1 MAKEEALKLEGR
13 VIESYPNATFDVEL
27 ESGQK
32 VLSHISGKLR
42 LHNIRIIVGDKVQLE
57 VSPYD
62 LKRGRITYRMK

>member
-27 ESGQK
+27 ENGQK

-42 LHNIRIIVGDKVQLE
+42 LHNIRIIVGDKVELE